1 MHLLFVRFPY
11 VGNNERDVMDEIQ
24 GYFAGQVLFEDLS
37 QMAKLFVTTLRTGDV
52 RSIHAGFGVV
62 DRTSEQDAAGPFT
75 RITWTIDAL
84 SGPERKW
91 VSVADLAG
99 AVLKDTHVAEWVTSI
114 AGSSEQAEIQR
125 VITAAVD
132 TWCSMILTEE
142 LATDFGIELSFDENG
157 PVWRTIHHPNA
168 IRSGVEA
175 LLIERLVEHYGGR
188 IQTDVEGRSQ
198 ISLHDLEVYV
208 GRDSTRERSSFTLS
222 ERPVVVSVLAGVE
235 LIGDQWREVV
245 TEWVNDPALPQGFL
259 VELVTSTGTQVW
271 VDRVIDGDSIAQFDE
286 LITNARVLT
295 AALEPWEHNPR

>member
-1 MHLLFVRFPY
+1 
-11 VGNNERDVMDEIQ
+11 MDEIQ
-24 GYFAGQVLFEDLS
+24 GYFAGQVPFEDLS
-37 QMAKLFVTTLRTGDV
+37 DMAKLFVTTLHAGDV
-52 RSIHAGFGVV
+52 RSIHAGLGIV

-114 AGSSEQAEIQR
+114 AGSSEPAEIQR

-142 LATDFGIELSFDENG
+142 LVTDFGIELSFDENG
-157 PVWRTIHHPNA
+157 PVWRTIHRPNA
-168 IRSGVEA
+168 IRTGLEA
-175 LLIERLVEHYGGR
+175 TLVERLVDHYDGEV
-188 IQTDVEGRSQ
+188 QTDVQGRSQ
-198 ISLHDLEVYV
+198 ISLADLEVYV

-235 LIGDQWREVV
+235 LDGDQWREVV
-245 TEWVNDPALPQGFL
+245 NEWVNDPALPQGFL

-271 VDRVIDGDSIAQFDE
+271 VDRVIDRDPVAQLDE

-295 AALEPWEHNPR
+295 AALQPWERA

>member
-1 MHLLFVRFPY
+1 
-11 VGNNERDVMDEIQ
+11 MDEIQ
-24 GYFAGQVLFEDLS
+24 GYFAGQIAFEDLS
-37 QMAKLFVTTLRTGDV
+37 QMAKLFVTTLRAGDV
-52 RSIHAGFGVV
+52 RSIHAGLGIV
-62 DRTSEQDAAGPFT
+62 DRTSEEDVAGPFT

-84 SGPERKW
+84 SGPERKC
-91 VSVADLAG
+91 
-99 AVLKDTHVAEWVTSI
+99 VLRDTPVVEWVTSI
-114 AGSSEQAEIQR
+114 AGSSEPAEIQR

-157 PVWRTIHHPNA
+157 PVWRTIHRPNA

-175 LLIERLVEHYGGR
+175 LLIERLVEQYEGK

-198 ISLHDLEVYV
+198 ISLTDLEVYV

-235 LIGDQWREVV
+235 LDGDQWREVV

-259 VELVTSTGTQVW
+259 VEFVASTGSQVW
-271 VDRVIDGDSIAQFDE
+271 VDRVIDGDPVAQLDE

-295 AALEPWEHNPR
+295 AALQPWELNSPY

>member
-1 MHLLFVRFPY
+1 L
-11 VGNNERDVMDEIQ
+11 GI
-24 GYFAGQVLFEDLS
+24 
-37 QMAKLFVTTLRTGDV
+37 
-52 RSIHAGFGVV
+52 V
-62 DRTSEQDAAGPFT
+62 DRTSEEDVAGPFT

-99 AVLKDTHVAEWVTSI
+99 AVLDDTHVAEWVTSI
-114 AGSSEQAEIQR
+114 AGSSEPAEIQR

-142 LATDFGIELSFDENG
+142 IATDFGIELSFDENG
-157 PVWRTIHHPNA
+157 PVWRTIHRPNA

-175 LLIERLVEHYGGR
+175 LLIERLVEQYGGR

-198 ISLHDLEVYV
+198 ISLTNLEVYV
-208 GRDSTRERSSFTLS
+208 GRDSSRERSSFTLT

-235 LIGDQWREVV
+235 LNGDQWREVV
-245 TEWVNDPALPQGFL
+245 NGWVNDPALPQGFL

-271 VDRVIDGDSIAQFDE
+271 VDRVIDGDPVAQLDE

-295 AALEPWEHNPR
+295 AALQPWELNSPY

>member
-1 MHLLFVRFPY
+1 
-11 VGNNERDVMDEIQ
+11 
-24 GYFAGQVLFEDLS
+24 
-37 QMAKLFVTTLRTGDV
+37 MAKLFVTTLRAGDI
-52 RSIHAGFGVV
+52 RSIHAGFGIV

-84 SGPERKW
+84 SGPQRKW

-99 AVLKDTHVAEWVTSI
+99 AVLKDAHVAGWVTSI
-114 AGSSEQAEIQR
+114 AGSSEPAAIQR
-125 VITAAVD
+125 VITAVVD

-157 PVWRTIHHPNA
+157 PVWRTIHRPNA

-175 LLIERLVEHYGGR
+175 LLIERLVEHYVGK

-198 ISLHDLEVYV
+198 ISLADLEVYV

-235 LIGDQWREVV
+235 LDGDQWREVV
-245 TEWVNDPALPQGFL
+245 NGWVNDPALPQGFL
-259 VELVTSTGTQVW
+259 VELVASTGTQVW
-271 VDRVIDGDSIAQFDE
+271 VDRVIDGDPVAQLDE

-295 AALEPWEHNPR
+295 AALQPWELNSPY

>member
-1 MHLLFVRFPY
+1 
-11 VGNNERDVMDEIQ
+11 MDEIQ
-24 GYFAGQVLFEDLS
+24 GYFAGQVPFEDLS
-37 QMAKLFVTTLRTGDV
+37 VMAKLFVTTLRAGDI
-52 RSIHAGFGVV
+52 RSIHAGFGIV

-84 SGPERKW
+84 SGPQRKW

-99 AVLKDTHVAEWVTSI
+99 AVLKDAHVAGWVTSI
-114 AGSSEQAEIQR
+114 AGSSEPAAIQR
-125 VITAAVD
+125 VITAVVD

-157 PVWRTIHHPNA
+157 PVWRTIHRPNA

-175 LLIERLVEHYGGR
+175 LLIEQLVEQYGGK

-208 GRDSTRERSSFTLS
+208 GRDSTRERSSFTLT

-235 LIGDQWREVV
+235 LDGDQWREVV

-259 VELVTSTGTQVW
+259 VELVTSTGSQVW
-271 VDRVIDGDSIAQFDE
+271 VDRVIDGEPVAQLDE
-286 LITNARVLT
+286 LITNARVLA
-295 AALEPWEHNPR
+295 AALQPWELNSPH

>member
-1 MHLLFVRFPY
+1 
-11 VGNNERDVMDEIQ
+11 MDEIQ
-24 GYFAGQVLFEDLS
+24 GYFAGQIAFEDLS
-37 QMAKLFVTTLRTGDV
+37 QMAKLFVTTLRAGDV
-52 RSIHAGFGVV
+52 RSIHAGFGIV
-62 DRTSEQDAAGPFT
+62 DRTSEEDAAGPFT

-99 AVLKDTHVAEWVTSI
+99 AVLEDIHVAEWVTSI
-114 AGSSEQAEIQR
+114 AGSSEQPEIQR
-125 VITAAVD
+125 VITAVVD

-157 PVWRTIHHPNA
+157 PVWRTIHRPNA

-175 LLIERLVEHYGGR
+175 LLIERLVKHHEGK

-208 GRDSTRERSSFTLS
+208 GRDSTRERSGFTLT

-235 LIGDQWREVV
+235 LDGDQWREVV
-245 TEWVNDPALPQGFL
+245 NKWVNDPALPQGFL

-271 VDRVIDGDSIAQFDE
+271 VDRVIDGDPVAQLDE
-286 LITNARVLT
+286 LIEHARLLAT
-295 AALEPWEHNPR
+295 ALQPWELNRPN